1 MEYRQQL
8 PVSTPAIDVMTSHH
22 SVRRYADEPIS
33 EDHLLAILASASSAA
48 TSSNQNSWSVIVV
61 RDRDLKHDL
70 MEATGKNPFIA
81 QAPVFLVWVADLSRA
96 HRLAEK
102 KHAVVDALQYQEAL
116 LVGTIDATLA
126 AQNAVVAAES
136 FGMGTCYVGGIRTNI
151 EKVCGLLNLPE
162 YSYPVVGLALGWPAD
177 QAGVKPRL
185 PLSSVA
191 FNETYDVAAADA
203 GIEELDRTTA
213 EYFESQ
219 GFPGVV
225 WSQKALQRWAG
236 PEVMNGREKN
246 REVIA
251 RRGLLD
257 L

>member
-1 MEYRQQL
+1 MKFRPQL

-22 SVRRYADEPIS
+22 SVRSYTEDPIS
-33 EDHLLAILASASSAA
+33 EEHLLAILASASSAA

-61 RDRDLKHDL
+61 RDHDLKHDL

-81 QAPVFLVWVADLSRA
+81 QAPVFLVWIADLSRA
-96 HRLAEK
+96 HRLAK
-102 KHAVVDALQYQEAL
+102 KKDAIVDSLKYQEAL

-151 EKVCGLLNLPE
+151 EKVCDLLNLPE
-162 YSYPVVGLALGWPAD
+162 YSYPVVGLSLGWPAD
-177 QAGVKPRL
+177 QAEVKPRL
-185 PLSSVA
+185 PLNSVA
-191 FNETYDVAAADA
+191 FNEAYDVAAADA
-203 GIEELDRTTA
+203 GIEILDRATA
-213 EYFESQ
+213 EYFDSQ
-219 GFPGVV
+219 GFPGVI
-225 WSQKALQRWAG
+225 WSQKALRRWAG